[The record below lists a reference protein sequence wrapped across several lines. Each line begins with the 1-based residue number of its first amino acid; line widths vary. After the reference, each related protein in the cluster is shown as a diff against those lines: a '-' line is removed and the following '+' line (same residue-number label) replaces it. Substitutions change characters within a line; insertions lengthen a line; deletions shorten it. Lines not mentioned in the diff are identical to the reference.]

1 MNSFTQKTFGL
12 KKKYTFKEKGLEIE
26 FTDKDGDFSFFIN
39 FDNISPRENVR
50 IHTKRKAN
58 VLKYGLIIALLTLI
72 RGFLTAKTD
81 LQTTF
86 IVISLSLAIGIGA
99 YVYYYLTKM
108 KYYSVGLEDGKITR
122 ILYDKPTVEEAEE
135 FIDEIFKRRK
145 QFYRD
150 NYFNIDY
157 ENDKQ
162 SELNKIKWLKSENII
177 TENEFNVVVDEIN
190 EKFIK

>member
-12 KKKYTFKEKGLEIE
+12 KKKYTFNEKGIEIE

-86 IVISLSLAIGIGA
+86 IVISLSLLIGIGT
-99 YVYYYLTKM
+99 YVYYHLTKM

-122 ILYDKPTVEEAEE
+122 ILYNKPTVEGAEE

-145 QFYRD
+145 QYYRD
-150 NYFNIDY
+150 NYFKIDY
-157 ENDKQ
+157 ENEKQ
-162 SELNKIKWLKSENII
+162 SELDKIKWLKSENII

>member
-50 IHTKRKAN
+50 IHTKRKTN

-81 LQTTF
+81 LQTTL
-86 IVISLSLAIGIGA
+86 IVISLSLAIGVGTYI
-99 YVYYYLTKM
+99 YYHLTKM

-122 ILYDKPTVEEAEE
+122 ILYDKPTIEKAEE

-145 QFYRD
+145 KYYRD
-150 NYFNIDY
+150 NYFKIDY
-157 ENDKQ
+157 ENEKQ
-162 SELNKIKWLKSENII
+162 SELDKIKWLKSENII